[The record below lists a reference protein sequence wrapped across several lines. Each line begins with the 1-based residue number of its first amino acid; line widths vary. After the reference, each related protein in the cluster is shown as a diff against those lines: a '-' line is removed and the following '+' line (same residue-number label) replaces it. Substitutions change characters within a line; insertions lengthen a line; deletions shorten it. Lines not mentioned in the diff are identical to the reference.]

1 MLEVYAIF
9 GLMAFSLVLSGVMT
23 LVLLGIA
30 ENDIVSSLGIYEI
43 PRIELRLIFII
54 SLFSIFDGVLESFVL
69 APQGII
75 LSFESIPYLIVIFS
89 KKLRRL

>member
-1 MLEVYAIF
+1 MLEVYTIF

-23 LVLLGIA
+23 LVLLGIT
-30 ENDIVSSLGIYEI
+30 ENEIVSSLGIYEI

-54 SLFSIFDGVLESFVL
+54 SLFLIFDGVLESFVL
-69 APQGII
+69 AAQGII

>member
-1 MLEVYAIF
+1 MLEVYVIF

-69 APQGII
+69 SPQGII

-89 KKLRRL
+89 KKLRRF

>member
-9 GLMAFSLVLSGVMT
+9 GLMAFSLVLSGIMT

>member
-1 MLEVYAIF
+1 MLEVYTIF